1 MAFPTLIGMYDPL
14 GAYFTVSLVDGGA
27 GFNIDPATPPAPPP
41 NPPVVNTTA
50 ITIQLKQTLEWAK
63 RFIANRD
70 ATIGNGVEP
79 ALTNANLILQTILG
93 PPFKWRWNRVITGF
107 YTTAGQ
113 QDYYLFNWKPTTAV
127 QVGWVT
133 VDVYGNSQRVIVAG
147 TTGSAT
153 PAWNNT
159 PGGTTSDGSGGGAA
173 TWVNQGNLGGST
185 SINYS
190 FGWIE
195 GAVVK
200 DAKNNYQECSAKIWL
215 AQSTPQDRPRE
226 ISAQIDLG
234 DGNQTFR
241 LQPVPD
247 QVYPV
252 LITIQEKP
260 ALFTK
265 TSQTWSPIPDEYSRI
280 YDWGFLALMWL
291 FADDPRYQLA
301 NQKFVTQILGANA
314 GLDDTERNIFLN
326 NWMQVTGQVQS
337 MQNKMT
343 QGFQGRST

>member
-1 MAFPTLIGMYDPL
+1 MAYPTLIGLYDPTGTYYTL
-14 GAYFTVSLVDGGA
+14 SVSTGGE
-27 GFNIDPATPPAPPP
+27 GLDINTATAPTPPPAPP
-41 NPPVVNTTA
+41 VVSTTA
-50 ITIQLKQTLEWAK
+50 VTIKLKDTLEWAK

-79 ALTNANLILQTILG
+79 ALTNASLVLQTILG

-107 YTTAGQ
+107 FTAIGQ
-113 QDYYLFNWKPTTAV
+113 QDYYIFNWVPTTLV
-127 QVGWVT
+127 QVGWLT
-133 VDVYGNSQRVIVAG
+133 VDVYGNSQCVISAG
-147 TTGSAT
+147 TTGAST

-173 TWVNQGNLGGST
+173 LWVNQGNLGGST
-185 SINYS
+185 SISYKFS
-190 FGWIE
+190 WIE

-200 DAKNNYQECSAKIWL
+200 DTKGNYQEMSPKIWL
-215 AQSTPQDRPRE
+215 SQSTPRDRPRE
-226 ISAQIDLG
+226 IAAQIDLG

-252 LITIQEKP
+252 LITIQQKP
-260 ALFTK
+260 TLFQK
-265 TSQTWSPIPDEYSRI
+265 TNQTWAPIPDEYSRI

-301 NQKFVTQILGANA
+301 NQKFVTQILGANT
-314 GLDDTERNIFLN
+314 GLTDTERNIFLN
-326 NWMQVTGQVQS
+326 NWNQVTGQVQS
-337 MQNKMT
+337 MATAQT
-343 QGFQGRST
+343 QGFQARST